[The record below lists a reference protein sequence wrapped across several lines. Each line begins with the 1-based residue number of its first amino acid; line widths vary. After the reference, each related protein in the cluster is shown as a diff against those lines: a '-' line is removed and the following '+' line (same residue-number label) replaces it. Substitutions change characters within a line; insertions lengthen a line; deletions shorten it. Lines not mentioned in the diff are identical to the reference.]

1 MSVQAK
7 YLKDENNNVFSPITS
22 TQSVIGLQG
31 NSIADFVGSQSQSN
45 GYCYLH
51 NGLLIHYV
59 RLFSNVRVQGFF
71 INFIVIG
78 Y

>member
-1 MSVQAK
+1 MYKENCRYKVFNMLMACFEYGAGSDTVGISAS
-7 YLKDENNNVFSPITS
+7 NNNW
-22 TQSVIGLQG
+22 
-31 NSIADFVGSQSQSN
+31 
-45 GYCYLH
+45 
-51 NGLLIHYV
+51 V

>member
-1 MSVQAK
+1 MPMACFEYGAGSDTVGISAS
-7 YLKDENNNVFSPITS
+7 NNNW
-22 TQSVIGLQG
+22 
-31 NSIADFVGSQSQSN
+31 
-45 GYCYLH
+45 
-51 NGLLIHYV
+51 V